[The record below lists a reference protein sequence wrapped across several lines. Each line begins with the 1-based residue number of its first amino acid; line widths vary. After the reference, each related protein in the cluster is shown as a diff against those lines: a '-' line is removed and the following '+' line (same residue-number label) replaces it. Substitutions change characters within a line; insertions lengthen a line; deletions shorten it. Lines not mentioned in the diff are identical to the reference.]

1 MVDVVE
7 LRSAFVFAFAFAFA
21 FAVPLMNRRGAQWM
35 PGKGRALSERSELRR
50 PRHPRAPQRTLRS
63 RAVHQGRRSFGYF
76 SFAGERKVTRLEAK
90 QPIISPERSSPRPKK
105 SITKPYLAKSP
116 LPDSPGQPGNGCR
129 PDPDAPSASSA
140 GER

>member
-7 LRSAFVFAFAFAFA
+7 LRSAFAFAFA

-90 QPIISPERSSPRPKK
+90 QPIIHHQPRTQFAPAKK
-105 SITKPYLAKSP
+105 I
-116 LPDSPGQPGNGCR
+116 NH
-129 PDPDAPSASSA
+129 
-140 GER
+140 